1 MPRAHARTARARTRS
16 HAKRSPSTKPFPAH
30 LLARGVHYYG
40 RWSRSP
46 RPTSSRRS
54 RSTSRKDYL
63 DAHDGAPPT
72 NKERTKIFVDDYF
85 WVAMVEAHLRKSLA
99 MRYQVGL
106 INRFGMWRY
115 DLRKAMEWLQM
126 LLEGE
131 GVNVAESTLFL
142 AEKDIIKY
150 KSVHVLQGIDN
161 PAQRKAWSNLHVV
174 SVRVLR
180 SLENLLEE
188 LDAKYHC
195 VETVEIMLS
204 LNGARASFGMAQ
216 VGATYKPNKKAK
228 HAEPKA

>member
-1 MPRAHARTARARTRS
+1 MVKEPTTDELSAQPEYLTEEARQAAVDEI
-16 HAKRSPSTKPFPAH
+16 AGLKII
-30 LLARGVHYYG
+30 Y
-40 RWSRSP
+40 
-46 RPTSSRRS
+46 
-54 RSTSRKDYL
+54 KDYL

-72 NKERTKIFVDDYF
+72 NKECTKIFVDDYF
-85 WVAMVEAHLRKSLA
+85 WVVMVEAHLRKSLA

-115 DLRKAMEWLQM
+115 DLRKAREWLQM

>member
-1 MPRAHARTARARTRS
+1 MS
-16 HAKRSPSTKPFPAH
+16 KPFTHTLALLQGGAFNDKCGA
-30 LLARGVHYYG
+30 LLAEVVQGVADTG
-40 RWSRSP
+40 KAGFLLVRVEVKP
-46 RPTSSRRS
+46 
-54 RSTSRKDYL
+54 
-63 DAHDGAPPT
+63 AGGAVQVSAKAT
-72 NKERTKIFVDDYF
+72 NKAPEEQADADLF
-85 WVAMVEAHLRKSLA
+85 WPTVEGNLS
-99 MRYQVGL
+99 
-106 INRFGMWRY
+106 
-115 DLRKAMEWLQM
+115 
-126 LLEGE
+126 
-131 GVNVAESTLFL
+131 
-142 AEKDIIKY
+142 
-150 KSVHVLQGIDN
+150 IDN